1 MSSPSTQAMCDFSVS
16 RATAATLTIFVTT
29 ADDALWLIP
38 FISSSVYSGEL

>member
-1 MSSPSTQAMCDFSVS
+1 MSSPTQAICAFSFS

-38 FISSSVYSGEL
+38 FVTSSVYSGELS